1 MPDLDFKVESVDAV
15 PYAVAPTLAFK
26 LRITEERR
34 AGTPG
39 QDPEPGRAR
48 LLPSRDSPQ
57 DPGSAGAS
65 PSLQPEPTP
74 IHSVS
79 LRCQI
84 RIEPGRRR
92 YSPEEQAKLGELFGE
107 PQRWGQTVRSMLW
120 AHASVVVPPFS
131 GETLIDLPVPCT
143 FDFNI
148 ATTKY
153 FDALADGLV
162 PLSFLFSGTIFY
174 PGNED
179 GAFQIDQISWEKEA
193 EFRMPV
199 QAWRRM
205 MDLYYPNTAWLCL
218 RKDAF
223 DRLQE
228 YKRGRAIPSWEMA
241 IESLLHQA
249 EERVIP

>member
-1 MPDLDFKVESVDAV
+1 MPDLDFKIESVDAV

-26 LRITEERR
+26 LRIS
-34 AGTPG
+34 
-39 QDPEPGRAR
+39 PEGRADT
-48 LLPSRDSPQ
+48 SGQ
-57 DPGSAGAS
+57 AS
-65 PSLQPEPTP
+65 PAQGQLIAP

-92 YSPEEQAKLGELFGE
+92 YSSEEQAKLGELFGE
-107 PQRWGQTVRSMLW
+107 PHRWGQTVRSMLW
-120 AHASVVVPPFS
+120 AHASIVVPPFS
-131 GETLIDLPVPCT
+131 GATLIDLPVPCT
-143 FDFNI
+143 FDFNV

-174 PGNED
+174 PGSED
-179 GAFQIDQISWEKEA
+179 GALQIDQISWEKEA

-199 QAWRRM
+199 PIWRRM
-205 MDLYYPNTAWLCL
+205 MELYYPNTAWLCL
-218 RKDAF
+218 RKDVF

-228 YKRGRAIPSWEMA
+228 YKRGRAIPSWEKA
-241 IESLLHQA
+241 VESLLDQA